1 MKSSPLKS
9 RGWPAAPGL
18 TLAAFD
24 DAGKYGFQAEGEAIT
39 KSALGLPRCVAVLI
53 LVYRHSRPTASF
65 RPFARTEIDG
75 EDQGGETSCRARRR
89 RDGADHVEQA
99 DLAVSRSRP
108 EILRPWHGEPRRPH
122 VNATR
127 QAIIVDRSTQPKR
140 KRRAE
145 VQACQISKSFGQRL
159 MKRPRLLR
167 FPFCRSSKP
176 SSGRPA

>member
-39 KSALGLPRCVAVLI
+39 KSALGLPRCVTVLI

-65 RPFARTEIDG
+65 RPFARTEVDG
-75 EDQGGETSCRARRR
+75 EDRRSR
-89 RDGADHVEQA
+89 WRNRLSSSTATRWRGYVEQA
-99 DLAVSRSRP
+99 DLAISRSRP
-108 EILRPWHGEPRRPH
+108 EILRPWHGEPQRLH
-122 VNATR
+122 VSATR
-127 QAIIVDRSTQPKR
+127 QAIIVNRSTQPKR

-145 VQACQISKSFGQRL
+145 VQACQ
-159 MKRPRLLR
+159 
-167 FPFCRSSKP
+167 
-176 SSGRPA
+176 